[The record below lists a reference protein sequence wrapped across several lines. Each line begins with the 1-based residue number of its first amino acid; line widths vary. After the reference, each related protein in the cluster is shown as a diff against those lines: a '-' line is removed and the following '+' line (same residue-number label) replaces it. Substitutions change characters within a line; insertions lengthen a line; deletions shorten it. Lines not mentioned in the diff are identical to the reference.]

1 VLADDWVLEYSTVSR
16 YGVHLGVLIL
26 RVHLSVL
33 ISAANA
39 LILTQKEI
47 RGFWSLSDFFR
58 ARIYRSLN
66 HAPSPLPPTS
76 ILGVLLLSFRATPQI
91 FTWLLSGVFG
101 GRGSMEVGCASNF
114 AHHEQAQGTS
124 ARMRARV
131 DTIRIR

>member
-76 ILGVLLLSFRATPQI
+76 ILGVLLSVFAPRPKS
-91 FTWLLSGVFG
+91 LLGCFQESLG
-101 GRGSMEVGCASNF
+101 GEGRWKWGAPR
-114 AHHEQAQGTS
+114 TS
-124 ARMRARV
+124 LTMNKRRARRQECEHV
-131 DTIRIR
+131 